1 MDAKPREILMC
12 HDSGGGVPI
21 VAWLSTLD
29 VKVRAR
35 IRVRIDRLE
44 DGLFGGVEPVGE
56 GVSELRLDF
65 GPGYRVYFGQKGP
78 QIHLLMGGSKQGQSA
93 NIRQAKKF
101 WRAHDNEN

>member
-35 IRVRIDRLE
+35 IRVRIDHLE
-44 DGLFGGVEPVGE
+44 DGNFGDVRPVGE
-56 GVSELRLDF
+56 GVSELRMDF
-65 GPGYRVYFGQKGP
+65 GPGYRIYFGQKSREV
-78 QIHLLMGGSKQGQSA
+78 HLIGGGSKATQARDIESA
-93 NIRQAKKF
+93 IRF
-101 WRAHDNEN
+101 WRKHE